1 MAWSIKNRVRAMPIA
16 AFAITIAIA
25 IVLPVAARAE
35 IITLECSGEVT
46 GTFTIDLSG
55 GTAATYDDNRTVD
68 LTEVEISESP
78 IAFALDTLIPAT
90 ETTQSGGSSSRF
102 RIDRQTNKVEQ
113 LTYEY
118 ANNKI
123 TGTSR
128 ASGQCKKVATPRKP
142 L

>member
-1 MAWSIKNRVRAMPIA
+1 MQCRSRRSRSRIGDRAS
-16 AFAITIAIA
+16 
-25 IVLPVAARAE
+25 VAARAE

-68 LTEVEISESP
+68 LTEVEISEST

-123 TGTSR
+123 VGTSR
-128 ASGQCKKVATPRKP
+128 ASGQCKKVPTPRKP